1 MNFQFTEDQLA
12 IAAMVRDL
20 ARAETPP
27 STQALAELGLLAIA
41 TDPELGGT
49 GLGLVELCICLEELA
64 AYHPSTAR
72 SLQVHNLWCVGAIQ
86 TLGTEAQKQ
95 RWIPPL
101 ETALGSFGSTTDGTR
116 VDGVAHGEDAS
127 VVVVKQADGGLAV
140 APGPL
145 PVLHR
150 GKPLGFRATHPVCLS
165 VEGVALDPLE
175 GDGAAVGDRAQVGL
189 AAVAVGLASGAL
201 REGARYASE
210 RRQFGQPIAH
220 FQAIQF
226 KIADTATA
234 VDTAR
239 LMVHRAA
246 WLADQGRSIATVAS
260 MARRVATDA
269 ALLAT
274 DHALQIHG
282 GYGYTA
288 EYAVEGFYR
297 DARAAV
303 LAESTNEG
311 DRDRIAAKIIAY

>member
-1 MNFQFTEDQLA
+1 MNFQFTEDQQA

-27 STQALAELGLLAIA
+27 TTQALAGLGLLAIA
-41 TDPELGGT
+41 TEPALGGT

-86 TLGTEAQKQ
+86 TLGTEAQKR

-101 ETALGSFGSTTDGTR
+101 ESALGSFGSTTDGTR
-116 VDGVAHGEDAS
+116 VDGVAHGEKAS
-127 VVVVKQADGGLAV
+127 AVVVRQADGGLAV

-145 PVLHR
+145 PVVYR
-150 GKPLGFRATHPVCLS
+150 GKPLGFRESGPVSLS
-165 VEGVALDPLE
+165 VEGVALDPLT
-175 GDGAAVGDRAQVGL
+175 GDGAVVGDRAQVGL
-189 AAVAVGLASGAL
+189 AAVA
-201 REGARYASE
+201 R
-210 RRQFGQPIAH
+210 

-246 WLADQGRSIATVAS
+246 WLADQGRSIAPVAS

-297 DARAAV
+297 DARSAA
-303 LAESTNEG
+303 LAESTTES

>member
-1 MNFQFTEDQLA
+1 VNFQFTEDQQA

-27 STQALAELGLLAIA
+27 TTQALAGLGLLAIA
-41 TDPELGGT
+41 TEPALGGT

-86 TLGTEAQKQ
+86 TLGTEAQKR

-101 ETALGSFGSTTDGTR
+101 ESALGSFGSTTDGTR
-116 VDGVAHGEDAS
+116 VDGVAHGEKAS
-127 VVVVKQADGGLAV
+127 AVVVRQADGGLAV

-145 PVLHR
+145 PVVYR
-150 GKPLGFRATHPVCLS
+150 GKPLGFRESGPVSLS
-165 VEGVALDPLE
+165 VEGVALDPLT
-175 GDGAAVGDRAQVGL
+175 GDGAVVGDRAQVGL
-189 AAVAVGLASGAL
+189 AAVA
-201 REGARYASE
+201 R
-210 RRQFGQPIAH
+210 

-246 WLADQGRSIATVAS
+246 WLADQGRSIAPVAS

-297 DARAAV
+297 DARSAA
-303 LAESTNEG
+303 LAESTTES

>member
-1 MNFQFTEDQLA
+1 MNFQRTEDQQA
-12 IAAMVRDL
+12 IAGMVRDL

-27 STQALAELGLLAIA
+27 TTQALAELGLLAIA
-41 TDPELGGT
+41 TEPELGGT

-72 SLQVHNLWCVGAIQ
+72 RLQVHNLWCVGAIQ
-86 TLGTEAQKQ
+86 TLGTEAQKR

-116 VDGVAHGEDAS
+116 VDGVAHGEDAN
-127 VVVVKQADGGLAV
+127 VVVVKEADGGLAV
-140 APGPL
+140 VSGPL

-150 GKPLGFRATHPVCLS
+150 GQPLGFRATDPVSLS
-165 VEGVALDPLE
+165 MEGVALDPLE
-175 GDGAAVGDRAQVGL
+175 GDGAEVGDRARIGL

-201 REGARYASE
+201 REGTRYAGE
-210 RRQFGQPIAH
+210 RQQFGQPIAR

-226 KIADTATA
+226 KIADTAIA
-234 VDTAR
+234 VDVAR
-239 LMVHRAA
+239 LMVYRAA
-246 WLADQGRSIATVAS
+246 WLADQGRSIVSAAC
-260 MARRVATDA
+260 MARRMATDA

-274 DHALQIHG
+274 DHAVQIHG

-288 EYAVEGFYR
+288 EYAVEGFFR
-297 DARAAV
+297 DARAAA
-303 LAESTNEG
+303 LAESTAEV